1 MNIDHIC
8 IAVRSIDRAIPR
20 IADMFGYTQK
30 TNKITNTRQKVNVV
44 FLEKQESLD
53 IKLIEPSSPDSPL
66 VDSLKKGEG
75 LHHICFKTDKS
86 VSLELDLLKQ
96 KGLRVLADAEKG
108 EAFDDELI
116 AFIYAGFG
124 LNIELI
130 DTDKR
135 RGLINTL
142 NNDEYN

>member
-8 IAVRSIDRAIPR
+8 IAVRSIDRTIPR
-20 IADMFGYTQK
+20 IADIFGYTQK

-66 VDSLKKGEG
+66 IESLKKGEG
-75 LHHICFKTDKS
+75 LHHICFKTEKS
-86 VSLELDLLKQ
+86 VPFELDILKQ

-116 AFIYAGFG
+116 AFMYAGFG

-142 NNDEYN
+142 NNDGYT